1 MTFWE
6 RLKFRIASFLVSGGL
21 DLPDGGRSSEETL
34 SGAMSAYLGAL
45 GSVSPVVDFEML
57 KCLKRLWIYN
67 PDMSQYVGNIVNLGN
82 PGHQLSID
90 ARTDAIAESAITRL
104 NESASR
110 IYQIGVGVD
119 GLLNQY
125 LTSVAWSG
133 AISSEDV
140 VNLAAQR
147 VEKVVL
153 VPVEQIRF
161 RYNKDLDIYEPFQQA
176 SGIFRR
182 TEKNAFGLI
191 PLNAETYRYYAMS
204 TVENSPYAKP
214 PATAAVETILESQKP
229 LMENIRFIAQKFGLL
244 GLVTASVIPPR
255 QRPTESEGE
264 YQERCKKYLKGIR
277 DALSGNFRDGLL
289 ITYRDQKLEHT
300 DVAEGATGVYDVNRI
315 SEEQVMSGLGM
326 QPAFFGRT
334 DSTTE
339 TFADVVYYL
348 LEAQVANMQRLVKRR
363 QERTYRL
370 DLRLA
375 GIDVDS
381 VNLNFAK
388 AHSRNGLNEAQTE
401 ELKFRTVLEKVKSGL
416 ISPDQGAQE
425 MGEETW
431 FDIEQLTGT
440 PDVGQ
445 QSQGRSF
452 AKDKTQTTI
461 TLVFDKRSQSYR
473 YQPEKYEI
481 WSGSGSEE
489 GDAAHTVVPF
499 IKKKAQLRASN

>member
-1 MTFWE
+1 MTIWE
-6 RLKFRIASFLVSGGL
+6 RLQIAIATFRRLGGIE
-21 DLPDGGRSSEETL
+21 LPDDGRSSEETL

-90 ARTDAIAESAITRL
+90 ARTDAIAESAIARL
-104 NESASR
+104 NEAASR

-161 RYNKDLDIYEPFQQA
+161 RYNKDLDVYEPFQQA
-176 SGIFRR
+176 TGLVRR
-182 TEKNAFGLI
+182 TDRNAFGLV
-191 PLNAETYRYYAMS
+191 PLNAETYRYYAIS

-244 GLVTASVIPPR
+244 GLVTASVVAPPR
-255 QRPTESEGE
+255 RPTESDSE
-264 YQERCKKYLKGIR
+264 YQERCKKYLKSVR
-277 DALSGNFRDGLL
+277 DALSGNFRDGLM

-300 DVAEGATGVYDVNRI
+300 DVGSQGAKGVYDVNRI

-388 AHSRNGLNEAQTE
+388 AHSRNGKNEAETE
-401 ELKFRTVLEKVKSGL
+401 KIKFETVLEKVKSGL

-452 AKDKTQTTI
+452 AKDNTHTTI
-461 TLVFDKRSQSYR
+461 TLVYDKRSHSYR

-481 WSGSGSEE
+481 WSGSGE